1 MQLYSFLCDFMR
13 IPCLAD
19 ANGAGRMTSLSENL
33 RVLCRNYP
41 SISQVCREIGIN
53 RHQFDR
59 YLRGTSRPSAHNLLR
74 ICEFFGVTEKE
85 IERSPN
91 LRDHTTPDH
100 LPKQGPR
107 SLLADIFPGDLS
119 AARSYVGLYH
129 THFIN
134 MTWPDRIQRA
144 LCLVREQGGGV
155 TTRYIG
161 RVRDPHNSQ
170 ILRSEF
176 VGQLT
181 VQGDRVFLLERHRKT
196 SDALAQTILVP
207 PERTNATYI
216 TGLAFMMA
224 WRPQRTPF
232 SSRII
237 WKRLRNSTNFHSAM
251 KQCGLYDP
259 QSPSIDPVIRS
270 FFADAP
276 VSFLKI

>member
-1 MQLYSFLCDFMR
+1 MTN
-13 IPCLAD
+13 LAD
-19 ANGAGRMTSLSENL
+19 NL
-33 RVLCRNYP
+33 RVLCRSYP

-59 YLRGTSRPSAHNLLR
+59 YLRGTSQPSVHNLMR
-74 ICEFFGVTEKE
+74 ICEFFGVSEEK
-85 IERSPN
+85 IQKPPGQMA
-91 LRDHTTPDH
+91 HTASDH
-100 LPKQGPR
+100 LSQHGAR
-107 SLLADIFPGDLS
+107 SFLADIFPGDLP
-119 AARSYVGLYH
+119 AARNYIGLYH

-144 LCLVREQGGGV
+144 LCLVSEQGGGI

-161 RVRDPHNSQ
+161 RVRDPHSSQ

-176 VGQLT
+176 MGQLT

-207 PERTNATYI
+207 PERSNATYI

-224 WRPQRTPF
+224 WRPHRTPF

-237 WKRLRNSTNFHSAM
+237 WKRLRNSTNFYSAI
-251 KQCGLYDP
+251 KQCGLFDP
-259 QSPSIDPVIRS
+259 QSPTIDPVIKS
-270 FFADAP
+270 FFAEAP